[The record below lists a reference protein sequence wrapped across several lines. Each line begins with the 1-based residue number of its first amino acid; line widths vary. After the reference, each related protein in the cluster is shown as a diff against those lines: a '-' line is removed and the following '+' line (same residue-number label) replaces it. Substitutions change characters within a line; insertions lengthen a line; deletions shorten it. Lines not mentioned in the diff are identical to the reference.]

1 MKTANPSR
9 TPRPA
14 EVLLAEVGAE
24 VARFP
29 AAAHLASWA
38 GMCPGNH
45 ASAGKR
51 RSGRTRKGNPWLR
64 TALVEAGQ
72 AAGRTKHTYLGARYR
87 RLIARRGK
95 QRAALA
101 LGHTLLTIAYALLR
115 HPAATY
121 QDLGEHY
128 ADQRARQAVERRL
141 VQRLEG
147 LGYRVALEPRTA

>member
-1 MKTANPSR
+1 
-9 TPRPA
+9 
-14 EVLLAEVGAE
+14 
-24 VARFP
+24 
-29 AAAHLASWA
+29 
-38 GMCPGNH
+38 MCPGNH